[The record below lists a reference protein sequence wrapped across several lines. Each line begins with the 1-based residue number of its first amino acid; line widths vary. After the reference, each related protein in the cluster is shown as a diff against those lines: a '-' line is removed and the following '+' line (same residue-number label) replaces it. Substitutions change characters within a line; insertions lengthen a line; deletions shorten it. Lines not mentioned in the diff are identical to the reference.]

1 MRTRRRWHDHR
12 PRIHHQILPRAIP
25 DRKTRPA
32 PLRATQHRC
41 HSHHRSLM
49 PGPALPRQPHEN
61 HLLRLNT
68 PARIHTPGQPMAS
81 RPNTT
86 HKRTHDTITPTDARH
101 METAPRLHTATH
113 RLHGRHHKRHRHR
126 HHPIHAD
133 TRLVHQPPRQRR
145 HTLPSD
151 HRHILPAHT
160 AAPPL
165 RHSHQHLPRR
175 HTPHHT
181 HKAQRMATPA
191 AVIRGR
197 PRPRTSHHGRPT
209 PTRAEALSTP

>member
-1 MRTRRRWHDHR
+1 
-12 PRIHHQILPRAIP
+12 
-25 DRKTRPA
+25 
-32 PLRATQHRC
+32 
-41 HSHHRSLM
+41 
-49 PGPALPRQPHEN
+49 
-61 HLLRLNT
+61 
-68 PARIHTPGQPMAS
+68 MAS
-81 RPNTT
+81 RGLTTT

-145 HTLPSD
+145 HTPPRD

-165 RHSHQHLPRR
+165 RHSHHTPARR

-181 HKAQRMATPA
+181 HKAQRLATP
-191 AVIRGR
+191 RRRHTRR
-197 PRPRTSHHGRPT
+197 PRPRTRITAGQPPH
-209 PTRAEALSTP
+209 AEALSTP